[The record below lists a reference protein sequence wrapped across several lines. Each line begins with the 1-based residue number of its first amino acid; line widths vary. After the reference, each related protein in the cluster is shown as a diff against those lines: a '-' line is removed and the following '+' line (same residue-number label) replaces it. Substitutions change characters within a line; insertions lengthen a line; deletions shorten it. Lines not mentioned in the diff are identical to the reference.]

1 MSVIRDP
8 LPDMPAQCLWR
19 KQFTAFVIVEG
30 DFYDMVILYTLSPEI
45 PVKQYIQEI
54 WLPAP
59 TNPGYCFH
67 QPVLL
72 SVLQPLQ
79 VNIPS
84 DSLHVAS
91 AKKCTIL
98 IFPCAFYIRQ
108 SRKCQQ
114 PHYEKLKQ
122 IAFFFVKLLCPD
134 RTSPDS

>member
-45 PVKQYIQEI
+45 PVKQYVQEI

-84 DSLHVAS
+84 DSLLSPPLKNARFSFSPAPSISVKAANVNS
-91 AKKCTIL
+91 L
-98 IFPCAFYIRQ
+98 IT
-108 SRKCQQ
+108 KN
-114 PHYEKLKQ
+114 
-122 IAFFFVKLLCPD
+122 
-134 RTSPDS
+134 